1 MTYARMLREEKG
13 RETFGLYDYAAEG
26 YKKDALFFS
35 RQMVVERLE
44 FCLCLSLKLMH
55 YFSGISISTVINVR
69 IEI

>member
-35 RQMVVERLE
+35 RQMVV
-44 FCLCLSLKLMH
+44 
-55 YFSGISISTVINVR
+55 
-69 IEI
+69 

>member
-35 RQMVVERLE
+35 RQINGSREIRVLFVLVFEVDALFFR
-44 FCLCLSLKLMH
+44 
-55 YFSGISISTVINVR
+55 YFNIYRN
-69 IEI
+69 